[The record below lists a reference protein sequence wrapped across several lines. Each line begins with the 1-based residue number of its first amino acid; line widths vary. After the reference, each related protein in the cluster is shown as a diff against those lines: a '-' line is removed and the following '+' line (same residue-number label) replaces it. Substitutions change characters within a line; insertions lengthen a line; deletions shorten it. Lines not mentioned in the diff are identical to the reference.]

1 MPEMNGLDA
10 LKEIMIQ
17 CPVPVVMLSSTTQRG
32 TENAIAAIEGGAVDF
47 VAKPSGPFPLIYIK
61 FKMNLCT
68 KWNKLQRC
76 QFPN

>member
-32 TENAIAAIEGGAVDF
+32 TENAIVAIEGG
-47 VAKPSGPFPLIYIK
+47 
-61 FKMNLCT
+61 
-68 KWNKLQRC
+68 Q
-76 QFPN
+76 

>member
-32 TENAIAAIEGGAVDF
+32 TENAIAAIEGGQSILL
-47 VAKPSGPFPLIYIK
+47 PSRAGPFPLIYIK